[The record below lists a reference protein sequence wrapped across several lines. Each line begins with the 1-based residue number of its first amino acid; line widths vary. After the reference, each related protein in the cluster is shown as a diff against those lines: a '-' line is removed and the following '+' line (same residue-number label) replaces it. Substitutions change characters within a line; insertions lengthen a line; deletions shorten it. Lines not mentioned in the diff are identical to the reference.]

1 MKARPALAR
10 ECSPWQAL
18 LGERVR
24 DDIHRPRVGRSPRAS
39 TPAPWRTFVHQLCHA
54 RIRCLRGDQ
63 PGDSGGFVSP
73 CHKNALVR
81 VCACVCLFVF
91 PCMHDSSPR
100 FRHVRTYV
108 HYWGYFGASPH
119 SLGLCERCAQLKSEH
134 ADARPSVHTYVRT
147 CAKCGRP
154 HVYVRACARKYV
166 RRTNVVT
173 CALSYSRTYV
183 RK

>member
-1 MKARPALAR
+1 MSEASRLTSQCQPASTGAALCTYVRTYARRSCLAR
-10 ECSPWQAL
+10 FLQLSSCSFLMA
-18 LGERVR
+18 
-24 DDIHRPRVGRSPRAS
+24 IHRHGHLPEAISQGAHQCSEARAC
-39 TPAPWRTFVHQLCHA
+39 TYIA
-54 RIRCLRGDQ
+54 R
-63 PGDSGGFVSP
+63 
-73 CHKNALVR
+73 AL
-81 VCACVCLFVF
+81 
-91 PCMHDSSPR
+91 H
-100 FRHVRTYV
+100 TYV

-119 SLGLCERCAQLKSEH
+119 SLGLRERCAQLKSEH